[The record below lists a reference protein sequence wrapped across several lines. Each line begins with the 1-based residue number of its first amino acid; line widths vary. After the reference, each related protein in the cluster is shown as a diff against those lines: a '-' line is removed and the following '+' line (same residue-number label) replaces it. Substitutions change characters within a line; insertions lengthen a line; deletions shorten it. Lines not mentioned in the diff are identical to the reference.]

1 MIGIH
6 TEVFNR
12 VWCTLQA
19 QQLAVGVE
27 GAAAARITG
36 TIDSLMSKLQTL
48 GAGHPP
54 SPVRQ
59 QLMATVN
66 HSSSSSSSS
75 SSRTKSPA
83 TSLSEFGNANWASSS
98 GGSSSNITLKH
109 MFAEFA
115 AKYQQQLENEAKAPV
130 SNDYSMLPCR

>member
-1 MIGIH
+1 M
-6 TEVFNR
+6 
-12 VWCTLQA
+12 QA

-36 TIDSLMSKLQTL
+36 TIDSLMAKLQTL

-59 QLMATVN
+59 QLMATVSPSSSSIRGSTRPQAGSLSGSGRAAA
-66 HSSSSSSSS
+66 SSSSSSS
-75 SSRTKSPA
+75 
-83 TSLSEFGNANWASSS
+83 
-98 GGSSSNITLKH
+98 LKH

-130 SNDYSMLPCR
+130 SHDYSLLPNR